1 MRPAPQCLAYYVYHL
16 NLNVQHDHR
25 KERGDELV
33 LDAAE
38 FVGLQ
43 SLWEAAGV
51 DVAGLKKEKEGMG
64 TGTDGLLGGLGM
76 VVCIFTWED
85 FPF

>member
-1 MRPAPQCLAYYVYHL
+1 V
-16 NLNVQHDHR
+16 
-25 KERGDELV
+25 
-33 LDAAE
+33 
-38 FVGLQ
+38 
-43 SLWEAAGV
+43 AGV

-64 TGTDGLLGGLGM
+64 TGTDGLLGGLGV

>member
-1 MRPAPQCLAYYVYHL
+1 MNP
-16 NLNVQHDHR
+16 
-25 KERGDELV
+25 V

-43 SLWEAAGV
+43 SLQEAAGV
-51 DVAGLKKEKEGMG
+51 DVAGLKMEKEGMG
-64 TGTDGLLGGLGM
+64 MGMDGLLGGLSM

>member
-1 MRPAPQCLAYYVYHL
+1 MSNMITGRNKGMNP
-16 NLNVQHDHR
+16 
-25 KERGDELV
+25 V

-43 SLWEAAGV
+43 SLQEAAGV
-51 DVAGLKKEKEGMG
+51 DVAGLKMEKEGMG
-64 TGTDGLLGGLGM
+64 MGMDGLLGGLSM